1 MNKYI
6 PIIAFGILGLV
17 WGSNFIYMKWASEII
32 SPLQIVFIRV
42 LFGFIPVVCYAFFVK
57 AIKLEHLKYSFHFLV
72 MSLLGT
78 TIYYYFYIKA
88 SPLLLSGVMGVL
100 SGSIPLFTFILAYI
114 FIKDEKINSTMV
126 FGVIMGFIGVVLIA
140 NPFNQNL
147 FQSNIEGVIYV
158 TVGSLIVG
166 SSFVYAKRF
175 LSPLKIH
182 FAALTSYQ
190 LGFALVLL
198 LFITDYEG
206 IENIT
211 SDTHVFLGTLIG
223 LGLLG
228 TGLAYILYYFIIE
241 KLGAVTASSATYVP
255 PVIALLIGYLFVDE
269 EIGLLDCL
277 ATLFIFAGV
286 FLINKKKKQVIKNH
300 NEQKIDQ

>member
-1 MNKYI
+1 MSYYEK
-6 PIIAFGILGLV
+6 
-17 WGSNFIYMKWASEII
+17 
-32 SPLQIVFIRV
+32 
-42 LFGFIPVVCYAFFVK
+42 
-57 AIKLEHLKYSFHFLV
+57 KYSDRKQGIEKV
-72 MSLLGT
+72 
-78 TIYYYFYIKA
+78 Y
-88 SPLLLSGVMGVL
+88 PSGH
-100 SGSIPLFTFILAYI
+100 FILSEVSKC
-114 FIKDEKINSTMV
+114 F
-126 FGVIMGFIGVVLIA
+126 
-140 NPFNQNL
+140 
-147 FQSNIEGVIYV
+147 GVIYV

-166 SSFVYAKRF
+166 SSFVYAKKF

-206 IENIT
+206 IENIA

-286 FLINKKKKQVIKNH
+286 FLINKKKKEHPIKNP
-300 NEQKIDQ
+300 NIKID